1 MYTFSG
7 HLLPFISNPRQN
19 ARYFSTLLKKLP
31 EFSVD
36 YLVIGGGV
44 VGLAIAN
51 RLSCRNHRKT
61 LLVEKNASSRN
72 SEIIHAGI
80 YYSGDSLKTRLC
92 IRGKELLYSLLSS
105 SSSHIPYRRVG
116 KWIVSEDES
125 QTEYLH
131 TLKKNADLLGV
142 ETYFLA
148 KHEQERQEPDVR
160 ADEVLVS
167 PTTGIFDS
175 HAYMRWLET
184 KIREQDGD
192 LALHSQVVGIEKDYN
207 EYKVEIA
214 TSTDQISSPLT
225 TSIIISARIVINA
238 AGLHADKI
246 AEMILPTPSIYK
258 IYYVKGHYYGYRGR
272 DINVNRLIYPVPPK
286 NLVNLGTHLT
296 LDLAGK
302 IRFGPDV
309 QYVDSP
315 YDYDIVDEDDSKE
328 NKSPSVKEQ
337 LYRSINSYLP
347 KIREDALYADY
358 TGIRPKLQAPGE
370 SFRDFIIQEETK
382 YGLEGFIN
390 LIGIESPGL
399 TSSLAIGEMVADEIL
414 ADR

>member
-1 MYTFSG
+1 MHIQASNDAKTTFLD
-7 HLLPFISNPRQN
+7 HLIDQSNHIN
-19 ARYFSTLLKKLP
+19 HNDLKYQSP

-51 RLSCRNHRKT
+51 RLSRRNHRKT

-72 SEIIHAGI
+72 SEVIHAGL
-80 YYSGDSLKTRLC
+80 YYPNDSLKTRLC

-105 SSSHIPYRRVG
+105 TSHIPYRRVG

-125 QTEYLH
+125 QTEYLQN
-131 TLKKNADLLGV
+131 LKKKTDLLGV
-142 ETYFLA
+142 ETYFLS
-148 KHEQERQEPDVR
+148 KHEQEKQEPDVR
-160 ADEVLVS
+160 AHEVLVS

-175 HAYMRWLET
+175 HAYMRWMEAN
-184 KIREQDGD
+184 IREQDGD
-192 LALHSQVVGIEKDYN
+192 LALHSQVVGIEKDHS

-214 TSTDQISSPLT
+214 NSTDQSLT
-225 TSIIISARIVINA
+225 NSTIISARIVVNA

-246 AEMILPTPSIYK
+246 ANMILPTPSIYK
-258 IYYVKGHYYGYRGR
+258 IYYVKGQYYTCRGR
-272 DINVNRLIYPVPPK
+272 SVNVNRLIYPVPPK
-286 NLVNLGTHLT
+286 NLANLGNHLI
-296 LDLAGK
+296 LDLAGRMK
-302 IRFGPDV
+302 FGPDV
-309 QYVDSP
+309 QYVDNP
-315 YDYDIVDEDDSKE
+315 YDYDIVDDEDY
-328 NKSPSVKEQ
+328 KEQ
-337 LYRSINSYLP
+337 FCRTINSYLP
-347 KIREDALYADY
+347 KIRKDALFADY

-370 SFRDFIIQEETK
+370 PFRDFIIQEETK

-399 TSSLAIGEMVADEIL
+399 TSSLAIAEMVADEIL